1 MSLIV
6 RLGKKNAIYLP
17 RQVVEKLKLREGD
30 KLAIELR
37 DREIILRP
45 LPRFF
50 DEGIEYWSSTST
62 EEIERE
68 SEELIEHAEKED

>member
-6 RLGKKNAIYLP
+6 RLGRKNAIYLP

-45 LPRFF
+45 LPRLF
-50 DEGIEYWSSTST
+50 DGGIEYWSSTST
-62 EEIERE
+62 EEVERV

>member
-6 RLGKKNAIYLP
+6 RLGRRNAIYLP

-30 KLAIELR
+30 KLIVELR
-37 DREIILRP
+37 DREIILKP

-50 DEGIEYWSSTST
+50 DEEIEYWSSTSV
-62 EEIERE
+62 EEFERE
-68 SEELIEHAEKED
+68 SEELVDHAEKD